1 MFTYGY
7 MLKKRLGRYK
17 LLSENGNVMYKTHT
31 SWSLIRNENGII
43 VCFENH
49 LQTFMVHS
57 LRRGNMC
64 GNKEIDRSFLP
75 ILQIAIPMVLCP
87 KIKKLL
93 HM

>member
-17 LLSENGNVMYKTHT
+17 LLSENGNVMYNTYP
-31 SWSLIRNENGII
+31 SWCLIRNENGII

-75 ILQIAIPMVLCP
+75 ILQIAIPMVLRP
-87 KIKKLL
+87 KI
-93 HM
+93 

>member
-17 LLSENGNVMYKTHT
+17 VLSEDRNVMYKTHT
-31 SWSLIRNENGII
+31 SSCLIRNENGII

-49 LQTFMVHS
+49 LETFMVHS

-64 GNKEIDRSFLP
+64 GNKEIDRCFLP
-75 ILQIAIPMVLCP
+75 ILQIAIPTVLCP
-87 KIKKLL
+87 KI
-93 HM
+93 